1 MTMNRRHFLSCVS
14 LLAVLPLSG
23 TASAE
28 LPMLPMVQR
37 KYIGPNAVE
46 VSFSGSR
53 KNQLL
58 HLRSMENALWIK
70 SVTWED
76 QEGFRHVV
84 PIRKNLPPGK
94 NMPLP
99 MIRNARS
106 ICLAITCLPLASA
119 TTRVELHDGV

>member
-1 MTMNRRHFLSCVS
+1 MNRRHFLSCAS

-23 TASAE
+23 NASAD
-28 LPMLPMVQR
+28 LPRVPMLQR

-53 KNQLL
+53 KDQLL
-58 HLRSMENALWIK
+58 QLRSKRNALWIE
-70 SVTWED
+70 SVAWED
-76 QEGFRHVV
+76 QEGFRRVV

-99 MIRNARS
+99 MISSARS
-106 ICLAITCLPLASA
+106 ICLTITCLPLTSA
-119 TTRVELHDGV
+119 TTLVELHDGI